1 MKTYKGW
8 SALRNMAAQVVA
20 TPGRPV
26 SYRRYLTGAFEFY
39 QDRYLE
45 ELELRMPLAHCEKKH
60 VIKTCKGDERMMAI
74 RKTLNQLGYERS
86 KMQKK
91 FHDSFIQAVALH
103 LYKDD
108 PDVDLEA
115 IMRLNGWSDL
125 KQSVLCLT
133 PRRFGKSKY
142 FFSSLCFPFKH

>member
-1 MKTYKGW
+1 
-8 SALRNMAAQVVA
+8 MAAQV
-20 TPGRPV
+20 PGLTVRPI

-45 ELELRMPLAHCEKKH
+45 ELELRMPLTHGENKH
-60 VIKTCKGDERMMAI
+60 VIKTCKGDERMMAL
-74 RKTLNQLGYERS
+74 RKTLNELGYERS
-86 KMQKK
+86 KMQKT

-108 PDVDLEA
+108 PDVDLES
-115 IMRLNGWSDL
+115 IMRLNNWEDL
-125 KQSVLCLT
+125 RQSVLCLT

-142 FFSSLCFPFKH
+142 FFPSICFPFKH